1 MGMVRCTCF
10 VLEHVSQ
17 SPPARTV
24 AVAPTDAVHEPGT
37 ILHHASRFSPWAEV
51 SSSGLGV

>member
-1 MGMVRCTCF
+1 MARWMCF
-10 VLEHVSQ
+10 VSEHVSQ
-17 SPPARTV
+17 LPPARTV
-24 AVAPTDAVHEPGT
+24 EATPDGAVHEPGT